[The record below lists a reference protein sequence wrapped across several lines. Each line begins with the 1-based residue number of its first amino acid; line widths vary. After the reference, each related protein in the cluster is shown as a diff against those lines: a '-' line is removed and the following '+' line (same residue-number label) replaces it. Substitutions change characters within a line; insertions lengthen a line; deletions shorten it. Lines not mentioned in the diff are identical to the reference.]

1 MHYNKIKTGVVKM
14 EAKVELGKNGR
25 RLRKYT
31 GTVRVTVSFP
41 KEIFSM
47 VKRSAEI
54 EKMSRSVFVAKMVL
68 RGYSQYLNEELGPF
82 FESLENMEV
91 INERKA
97 N

>member
-1 MHYNKIKTGVVKM
+1 M

-47 VKRSAEI
+47 VKISADK
-54 EKMSRSVFVAKMVL
+54 EKMSRSVFVAMMVL

-82 FESLENMEV
+82 FKSLEKVDV
-91 INERKA
+91 INEKKV